1 LVLNEPLTATRSIG
15 SSTGER
21 VAGARVNGVWIRPD
35 LLATMKTG
43 DLGSVLVL
51 RGELS
56 VGGKPYQAVSLVD
69 PTAGA
74 YSFFAYDSVTGV
86 QLLSALRTTTI
97 TGGPVEMSLTELR
110 GVRQL
115 TVPGIG
121 AAVPDWVARHPELVY
136 AGIQEFVNPMD
147 PSSAPITSSVSWRT
161 RLAQSG
167 ATWAMFETNG
177 TVDMMGSSIP
187 ISSSGVIGGA
197 GPDWLGTPPRSLA
210 CRLGRSSTPTPGPA
224 SPSPLPRSA
233 RARMGRRSS
242 SACRCPVSRARPTTT
257 WALA

>member
-1 LVLNEPLTATRSIG
+1 
-15 SSTGER
+15 
-21 VAGARVNGVWIRPD
+21 
-35 LLATMKTG
+35 M
-43 DLGSVLVL
+43 
-51 RGELS
+51 
-56 VGGKPYQAVSLVD
+56 
-69 PTAGA
+69 
-74 YSFFAYDSVTGV
+74 
-86 QLLSALRTTTI
+86 LSALRTTTI

-121 AAVPDWVARHPELVY
+121 AAVPDWVAPHPELVY

-197 GPDWLGTPPRSLA
+197 GPYWWD
-210 CRLGRSSTPTPGPA
+210 PT
-224 SPSPLPRSA
+224 
-233 RARMGRRSS
+233 
-242 SACRCPVSRARPTTT
+242 
-257 WALA
+257 ALAGMSAGQVLDTDPWTGRISTRIQLQQTVM